1 MTKAWSSCLQ
11 VEGCSDGACSKLMG
25 KDGGSVVGMRI
36 EELFVDAAR
45 IQVDREKTGPS
56 RAPPPCAFPITS
68 GLGTTYAASL
78 VKQQGHLLLD
88 VREQPKQDGII
99 TLGVPLWDAL
109 ESMLAA
115 NDMPSL
121 LQLAAYTFRRIV
133 HCDRCALYAARG
145 HSTGMHVSPMVEA
158 YMDSV
163 EVRGDQDIFVLA
175 ESRED
180 SLADTTHVTDRV
192 QSFLMRMQGDP
203 PLPPFA
209 EERMSDDI
217 QGMQY
222 APSAKPV
229 DLSRSTSFAPCASA
243 RAAGRERGIVQLLM
257 FPLCDVNGRCWGAIV
272 GYNYERVGQWSLKD
286 FNACESLCNTLTT
299 KLGMLNTL
307 KDGARKIKL
316 LNAQG
321 DLLDLM
327 QKFKG
332 VEVLKGL
339 VSSPAVSLLSVV
351 RHTQVSSTGLWS
363 FNISRLPSPIP

>member
-1 MTKAWSSCLQ
+1 MTKAWNPCLQ
-11 VEGCSDGACSKLMG
+11 VEGCSDGACRKLMG
-25 KDGGSVVGMRI
+25 KDGGSVVGMHI
-36 EELFVDAAR
+36 QELFVDAAR
-45 IQVDREKTGPS
+45 IQVEKTGPS
-56 RAPPPCAFPITS
+56 GAPPPCAFPITS
-68 GLGTTYAASL
+68 GLGTTYSASL

-133 HCDRCALYAARG
+133 HCERCALYAARR
-145 HSTGMHVSPMVEA
+145 HRTGMHVSPVVEA

-163 EVRGDQDIFVLA
+163 EVCGDEDIFVLA
-175 ESRED
+175 ESSED

-192 QSFLMRMQGDP
+192 KSFLMRMQSEP

-229 DLSRSTSFAPCASA
+229 DLSRSTSLAPCAAA
-243 RAAGRERGIVQLLM
+243 RAAGRERGLAQLLM

-286 FNACESLCNTLTT
+286 FNACESICNTLTT

-332 VEVLKGL
+332 AEVLRGL
-339 VSSPAVSLLSVV
+339 VFNPPDVSLLSVV

-363 FNISRLPSPIP
+363 FNNFRRPRPIP